1 MSENKKQQ
9 QTKERR
15 PHLVKTIGKTTYLV
29 TCHFSETSWE
39 TLQDKLKR
47 MFRFNL
53 QFACQERNRPLKD
66 CFLTVRKRQHYHFFH
81 VHYLSYPLH

>member
-1 MSENKKQQ
+1 MSENNVEQ

-29 TCHFSETSWE
+29 TCHFSETSRE

-47 MFRFNL
+47 MI
-53 QFACQERNRPLKD
+53 
-66 CFLTVRKRQHYHFFH
+66 VRDIQSGNY
-81 VHYLSYPLH
+81 